1 MTTRDTDWDGVRLH
15 VVTGKGGTGK
25 TTVAAALALA
35 LASAGRKVLLI
46 EVEGRQGIAR
56 LFDCPPLP
64 YAERKVA
71 IGLGAHG
78 AGQGGDV
85 YALAVDPEGALLDYL
100 EMFYNLR
107 RTGKAL
113 TRLGV
118 VDFATTI
125 APGLSDV
132 LVTGKATEAARRRVD
147 RRDDSHVY
155 HAVVMDAPPTGR
167 ISRFL
172 DVSTEV
178 SGLARVGPIR
188 THADTVARVIRSP
201 QTAVHFVTTL
211 EEMPVQET
219 LDGIAELHELT
230 GDGIRPGGIFINM
243 ARPAIL
249 SRADLAAA
257 ASGSLDV
264 TELALGLKTAG
275 ISDNHGLAADLMT
288 ELREHAQQV
297 ALQDRERAELLTS
310 GRPHYELP
318 MIPEGIDLASLY
330 QLAADAQGTG
340 SRVSPVTLDMD
351 RIIDDRR
358 TRIIVCCGSGGVGK
372 TTAAAAIGLRA
383 AERGRQAC
391 VLTVDPARRLAQ
403 SMGLTSLDNT
413 PRRVD
418 GVDTADGGSLHAM
431 MLDMKRTFDEIVE
444 AHADPD
450 RAAQILA
457 NPFYQSLSSSFA
469 GTQEYM
475 AMEKL
480 GQLRHSDEWDL
491 IVVDTP
497 PSRSALDFLD
507 APQRLGRFLD
517 GRLIRLLTLPAK
529 AGMSYMKVLNAGFAM
544 MTGAL
549 TKILGGQVLKDAQTF
564 VTALDTMFG
573 GFRERAEGTYR
584 LLQAPGT
591 AFLVIAAPEPDALR
605 EASYFVERLD
615 AERMPLAG
623 LILNRVHTSPAGRL
637 SAARSLAA
645 AETLEMQDRPNGSEG
660 SSVQPRA
667 TRSPSRRCGCTR
679 SGCSSANGNDGSP
692 STSPR
697 LTRRFLSPRWS
708 PRPRMSTTWPGCG

>member
-25 TTVAAALALA
+25 TTVAAAMALA

-64 YAERKVA
+64 YEERKVA
-71 IGLGAHG
+71 IGLGAQG

-172 DVSTEV
+172 ERQHG
-178 SGLARVGPIR
+178 GLRAGQGGPDKNARG
-188 THADTVARVIRSP
+188 HGGRVIRSP

-230 GDGIRPGGIFINM
+230 GDAIRPGGIFINM
-243 ARPAIL
+243 ARPAML
-249 SRADLAAA
+249 NSADLAAA

-264 TELALGLKTAG
+264 TELALGLKAAG

-297 ALQDRERAELLTS
+297 ALQDREREELLTS

-330 QLAADAQGTG
+330 QLAADAEGA
-340 SRVSPVTLDMD
+340 
-351 RIIDDRR
+351 
-358 TRIIVCCGSGGVGK
+358 GSGVSAG
-372 TTAAAAIGLRA
+372 
-383 AERGRQAC
+383 E
-391 VLTVDPARRLAQ
+391 ARH
-403 SMGLTSLDNT
+403 G
-413 PRRVD
+413 
-418 GVDTADGGSLHAM
+418 
-431 MLDMKRTFDEIVE
+431 
-444 AHADPD
+444 PD
-450 RAAQILA
+450 HR
-457 NPFYQSLSSSFA
+457 
-469 GTQEYM
+469 
-475 AMEKL
+475 
-480 GQLRHSDEWDL
+480 
-491 IVVDTP
+491 
-497 PSRSALDFLD
+497 
-507 APQRLGRFLD
+507 
-517 GRLIRLLTLPAK
+517 
-529 AGMSYMKVLNAGFAM
+529 
-544 MTGAL
+544 
-549 TKILGGQVLKDAQTF
+549 
-564 VTALDTMFG
+564 
-573 GFRERAEGTYR
+573 
-584 LLQAPGT
+584 
-591 AFLVIAAPEPDALR
+591 
-605 EASYFVERLD
+605 
-615 AERMPLAG
+615 
-623 LILNRVHTSPAGRL
+623 
-637 SAARSLAA
+637 
-645 AETLEMQDRPNGSEG
+645 
-660 SSVQPRA
+660 
-667 TRSPSRRCGCTR
+667 
-679 SGCSSANGNDGSP
+679 
-692 STSPR
+692 
-697 LTRRFLSPRWS
+697 
-708 PRPRMSTTWPGCG
+708 